1 MWGANERSGHAQDLD
16 EEHQPAV
23 IVLSPM
29 NAHEFRA
36 KIGIALSDPMDV
48 DALRRLRSILRC
60 PEPKRWPRPW
70 IPNRYAHGDIEGIE
84 AGWDDAAA
92 AIATLLTAPDAELRR
107 LAAVMLQYC
116 PSRAAASVLISALEC
131 DDEELQMHLINALA
145 ETRDPAIVPSI
156 RNLAGAEFASVR
168 NAVYAALGR
177 VGRREDALLL
187 ITRWPLETS
196 PVGRYWLVRAL
207 AEIGGPEAQAA
218 MLEWLPL
225 STLHPMVWTGLREG
239 FSLLGD
245 GARAALQTLCVSE
258 DPLVR
263 MRSIEAIA
271 FFGHPST
278 PTFLKQTA
286 RTDDLVSVLAA
297 AWGLKMLGV
306 PVGDAL
312 LRHCLGH
319 PDSGVQLAAACRLAS
334 VGDRQ
339 GFEIM
344 LENHFV
350 KQHRTILLWT
360 IATLP
365 PAVQEMIRPFGESE
379 SPTVV
384 RAVCDLLASAGRAS
398 EGDWMTSLLGHDELA
413 VRVTAAISLV
423 TLRRREGIEALEA
436 LLLQAGAA
444 AVKATATQ
452 LWQPLPG
459 AVRQR
464 LG

>member
-1 MWGANERSGHAQDLD
+1 
-16 EEHQPAV
+16 
-23 IVLSPM
+23 M
-29 NAHEFRA
+29 NAQEFRDRVRS
-36 KIGIALSDPMDV
+36 ALAEPMDV
-48 DALRRLRSILRC
+48 EALRRLRDILRC
-60 PEPKRWPRPW
+60 TEPKRWPRPW
-70 IPNRYAHGDIEGIE
+70 IPNRYAAGDIDGIE

-92 AIATLLTAPDAELRR
+92 AIATLLAAPDPELQR
-107 LAAVMLQYC
+107 LAALMLQYC
-116 PSRAAASVLISALEC
+116 PSRPASSLLISALEC
-131 DDEELQMHLINALA
+131 DDPELQMHLINALA
-145 ETRDPAIVPSI
+145 ETRDPAIVSAI
-156 RNLAGAEFASVR
+156 RPLASAEFAAVR
-168 NAVYAALGR
+168 NAVYAAMGR
-177 VGRREDALLL
+177 AGRREDVPFL
-187 ITRWPLETS
+187 IARWPTETS

-207 AEIGGPEAQAA
+207 AELGGPDAQAA
-218 MLEWLPL
+218 MLGWMSL
-225 STLHPMVWTGLREG
+225 SSLHPMVWTSLREG

-245 GARAALQTLCVSE
+245 GARSALQALCTDE
-258 DPLVR
+258 DALVR
-263 MRSIEAIA
+263 MRSIEAIV

-297 AWGLKMLGV
+297 AWGLRVLRD

-312 LRHCLGH
+312 LRHCLKH
-319 PDSGVQLAAACRLAS
+319 PDSAVQIAAACRLAS

-350 KQHRTILLWT
+350 AKHRTVLLWT

-365 PAVQEMIRPFGESE
+365 PAAQEMIRTFGESE

-384 RAVCDLLASAGRAS
+384 RAVCDLLASASRAS
-398 EGDWMTSLLGHDELA
+398 EGDWMASLLSHDELA

-423 TLRRREGIEALEA
+423 TLSRPAGMEALEA
-436 LLLQAGAA
+436 LLQQAGVA
-444 AVKATATQ
+444 AVTEIATQ

-459 AVRQR
+459 AVRER